1 MKRAILLLFLF
12 AAILCQG
19 VTFSFAEEEVIKE
32 YTFTSVS
39 NDKDFS
45 YTDNPEIEESGVKYT
60 VKDIKYD
67 VLDEKADEITR
78 ELTDLKEKKVPDQE
92 TVKGTKYTLK
102 NVQYEEK
109 EITQEVTASGDISQ
123 EDIPKETQITSG
135 GTSFTGKLTKTEEHV
150 SETYDVPFLVSGTFY
165 GGSEVYAYDL
175 NGISVPAASAPGFN
189 GYEKAVLSYLGLNA
203 DMYRIDTASWSGGEY
218 TASTGEAARDAT
230 FGGMRRGITYV
241 STYTAAVYEAKA
253 VYENAAGKS
262 YTVKATVTYV
272 PAEPEGLS
280 FTAKLFIGA
289 AVAMATLAAA
299 LILFVLAKKR
309 KKEQEA

>member
-123 EDIPKETQITSG
+123 EDIPKETQITS
-135 GTSFTGKLTKTEEHV
+135 
-150 SETYDVPFLVSGTFY
+150 
-165 GGSEVYAYDL
+165 
-175 NGISVPAASAPGFN
+175 
-189 GYEKAVLSYLGLNA
+189 
-203 DMYRIDTASWSGGEY
+203 
-218 TASTGEAARDAT
+218 
-230 FGGMRRGITYV
+230 
-241 STYTAAVYEAKA
+241 
-253 VYENAAGKS
+253 
-262 YTVKATVTYV
+262 
-272 PAEPEGLS
+272 
-280 FTAKLFIGA
+280 
-289 AVAMATLAAA
+289 AA
-299 LILFVLAKKR
+299 LLLPASSPKR
-309 KKEQEA
+309 RNT